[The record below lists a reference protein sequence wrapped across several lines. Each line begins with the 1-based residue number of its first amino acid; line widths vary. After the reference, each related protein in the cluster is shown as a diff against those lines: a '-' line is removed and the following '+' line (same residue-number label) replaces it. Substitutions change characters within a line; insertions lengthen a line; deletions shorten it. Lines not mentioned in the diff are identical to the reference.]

1 MALCVLKWFLLTPVS
16 FAITLVPWV
25 IAPLAV
31 LLANSD
37 GYLPKWL
44 RWASTASTNLD
55 GDSYNR
61 SRWKSQ
67 YIRRV
72 WWMWRN
78 PGVVAQSTPP
88 LGFVVEAGDAY
99 GFEGDEETA
108 DNNGGH
114 SGKVLRWIERDGKV
128 GAFQF
133 YLVHQY
139 SWHKT
144 RCLRVCLGWK
154 LWRAPAVGKTCQH
167 TARIAV
173 FKHFGQGKG

>member
-1 MALCVLKWFLLTPVS
+1 MTLCVLKWLMLIPVS
-16 FAITLVPWV
+16 FAITLASWV

-31 LLANSD
+31 LLADSD

-88 LGFVVEAGDAY
+88 LGFAVEAGDVY

-114 SGKVLRWIERDGKV
+114 SGKVLA
-128 GAFQF
+128 GAFSRQD
-133 YLVHQY
+133 L
-139 SWHKT
+139 
-144 RCLRVCLGWK
+144 
-154 LWRAPAVGKTCQH
+154 PAHRTDC
-167 TARIAV
+167 
-173 FKHFGQGKG
+173 HF